1 MRFLKLTEARVP
13 RAWWLLCALVLAG
26 LSACTRSADDD
37 VIVRSVRTAIVGQR
51 GAEQSLEYAGEVRAR
66 TQSVLGFRV
75 GGKLVERKV
84 DLGDRVKKGQV
95 LARLDPEDL
104 QLGREAAMAA
114 LAAAKANY
122 QLAVADTKR
131 FKDLLDQG
139 FVSSAEFDRHE
150 TARIAA
156 KAQLEQAKAQAGVQ
170 DNQTRYTELVA
181 DAPGV
186 ITAVDAEPGQ
196 VVSAGMP
203 VVTLARDGPLDVVF
217 NVPEDQVDWVKSLL
231 GRRGAVHVR
240 RWGRDEAIEAT
251 IREVAAAADPVT
263 RTYIVK
269 ADVASKA
276 LHLGQTTTVS
286 IQRRDGGSD
295 YHLPLTALF
304 EADGRSCVWRLDP
317 QSMTVQRVPVQVAS
331 VSGDSAVIAQGV
343 RGGDEIVTAGVHVL
357 TQGQKVQRY
366 HGTGLMPA
374 DDAASGH

>member
-1 MRFLKLTEARVP
+1 
-13 RAWWLLCALVLAG
+13 LLCALVLAG

-196 VVSAGMP
+196 VMSAGMP

-269 ADVASKA
+269 ADVAAKA
-276 LHLGQTTTVS
+276 LHLGQTATVS